1 MQVDDILLQTREM
14 MEKSLSFIENQLS
27 KIRTGR
33 ASSSLVDSVRADYY
47 GSLTPLSQ
55 MATISTPDARTLVIQ
70 PFDRTT
76 LPNIEK
82 AIQQAD
88 LGFNPQNDGN
98 VIRIPVPP
106 LTEERRKEFVKLS
119 KKTAEEG
126 KIAIRNIRRDNIE
139 ELRKSEKSKD
149 ITEDDLK
156 YGETEVQTITD
167 EFTGNIDK
175 LFTKKE
181 KELLED

>member
-14 MEKSLSFIENQLS
+14 MEKSLSYTENQLS

-33 ASSSLVDSVRADYY
+33 ASSSLVDTVKADYY

-55 MATISTPDARTLVIQ
+55 MATISTPDARSLVIQ

-119 KKTAEEG
+119 KKIAEEG

-167 EFTGNIDK
+167 EFTSNIDK
-175 LFTKKE
+175 LFVKKE

>member
-14 MEKSLSFIENQLS
+14 MEKSLSFTENQLS

-33 ASSSLVDSVRADYY
+33 ASSSLVDTVRADYY
-47 GSLTPLSQ
+47 GAITPLSQ

-82 AIQQAD
+82 AIQLAD

-98 VIRIPVPP
+98 VIRISVPP

-119 KKTAEEG
+119 KKTAEDG
-126 KIAIRNIRRDNIE
+126 KIVIRNIRRDNIE
-139 ELRKSEKSKD
+139 EFRKSEKSKD

-156 YGETEVQTITD
+156 YGEAEVQKITD
-167 EFTGNIDK
+167 EFTSDIDK
-175 LFTKKE
+175 LFAKKE

>member
-14 MEKSLSFIENQLS
+14 MEKSLSFTENQLS

-33 ASSSLVDSVRADYY
+33 ASSSLVDTVRADYY

-126 KIAIRNIRRDNIE
+126 KIVIRNIRRDNIE

-156 YGETEVQTITD
+156 YGETEVQKVTD
-167 EFTGNIDK
+167 EFTGEIDK
-175 LFTKKE
+175 LFVKKE

>member
-1 MQVDDILLQTREM
+1 MQVDEVLLQTREM
-14 MEKSLSFIENQLS
+14 MEKSLSFTETQMA

-33 ASSSLVDSVRADYY
+33 ASSSLVDNVRADYY
-47 GSLTPLSQ
+47 GTLTPLSQ
-55 MATISTPDARTLVIQ
+55 MATVSAPDPRTIVIQ

-106 LTEERRKEFVKLS
+106 LTEERRKEFVKLG
-119 KKTAEEG
+119 KKTAEDG
-126 KIAIRNIRRDNIE
+126 KIAIRNIRRENIE
-139 ELRKSEKSKD
+139 ELRKSEKAKD

-156 YGETEVQTITD
+156 FGEEEVQKITNEFTD
-167 EFTGNIDK
+167 EIDQ
-175 LFTKKE
+175 LFEKKE
-181 KELLED
+181 RELMED

>member
-14 MEKSLSFIENQLS
+14 MEKSLSFTENQLS

-33 ASSSLVDSVRADYY
+33 ASSSLVDTVRADYY

-126 KIAIRNIRRDNIE
+126 KIVIRNIRRDNIE
-139 ELRKSEKSKD
+139 EFRKSEKSKD

-156 YGETEVQTITD
+156 YGEIEVQKITD
-167 EFTGNIDK
+167 EFTGEIDK
-175 LFTKKE
+175 LFVKKE